1 MFWSL
6 FNHRQKS
13 NLCCSSP
20 CFCVLLS
27 THYRPLQCFSTF
39 FRKLKEIGDLRPIF
53 PDYAI
58 SCDYALNEFL
68 LSPWTLNDRSS
79 QRRCSIKKKAVLKNF
94 AIFAEKYLCWSL
106 FLIKLQT
113 YEELCHNNL
122 QLKALN
128 YCCKAL
134 HRPVTLLKR
143 DSSLRAL
150 ILRAPT
156 LKNICEWLRL
166 EWRFIELTVLPEFN
180 QFLQR
185 LSYSIY
191 TFRSSHWRC
200 FIKKRC
206 S

>member
-1 MFWSL
+1 ML
-6 FNHRQKS
+6 FNIFSKIKRNRRFTAHVSRLCYFLWLCFERIPFESMNPEWQKQ
-13 NLCCSSP
+13 P
-20 CFCVLLS
+20 KKVF
-27 THYRPLQCFSTF
+27 Y
-39 FRKLKEIGDLRPIF
+39 
-53 PDYAI
+53 
-58 SCDYALNEFL
+58 
-68 LSPWTLNDRSS
+68 
-79 QRRCSIKKKAVLKNF
+79 KKKAVLKNF

-143 DSSLRAL
+143 DSSLRVL